1 MTSPLPPHH
10 RALVLSTRSSGFS
23 LHTVPIPLPTPGS
36 AVLRILQAGI
46 ISYHREVYDGT
57 RPYSFPTPLV
67 GGSSAI
73 GRVAALGPDAVSLT
87 VGQLVFVDCVVRGRD
102 DPRELFLTA
111 ISEGARAGS
120 KKLFRDVWRDGVW
133 AEYARMP
140 LENCVPLDEERLC
153 AGLGYEIK
161 DLMYMC
167 HLLVP
172 YGGLRDI
179 RVEPGETVVV
189 APATGGY
196 GGAGVQV
203 AVALGARVIAMGRDE
218 GKLAALREHV
228 KMGTPGA
235 SIETV
240 RISGDEKT
248 DTAALQAFGTIDAV
262 LDFTPPAASK
272 STHLKSAVAALRR
285 GGRVSMMGFVDV
297 PASSWKLVGDNI
309 TLKGK
314 LMYEREDMFQFV
326 KMLER
331 GLFPKGEEFVDAK
344 TFPLE
349 DWKEAMDSA
358 AEYTGIG
365 KLVSFAP

>member
-1 MTSPLPPHH
+1 MSSPVPLSH
-10 RALVLSTRSSGFS
+10 RALVLESTTAGFH
-23 LHTVPIPLPTPGS
+23 LQTVPTPLPTPGS
-36 AVLRILQAGI
+36 AVLQILQAGI
-46 ISYHREVYDGT
+46 ISYHREIYDGT
-57 RPYSFPTPLV
+57 RHYAFPQPLV

-73 GRVAALGPDAVSLT
+73 ARVAALGPDAVALT

-102 DPRELFLTA
+102 DPSELFLTA

-140 LENCVPLDEERLC
+140 LENCVPLNEARLC
-153 AGLGYEIK
+153 KELGYGVKE
-161 DLMYMC
+161 LMYLC

-172 YGGLRDI
+172 FGGLRDI
-179 RVEPGETVVV
+179 KVEPGETVVV
-189 APATGGY
+189 SPATGGY
-196 GGAGVQV
+196 GGAAVKV

-218 GKLAALREHV
+218 GKLAALKEHV
-228 KMGTPGA
+228 LKGAPGA

-240 RISGDEKT
+240 RITGDEKA
-248 DTAALQAFGTIDAV
+248 DTAALMAFGTVDAV
-262 LDFTPPAASK
+262 LDLSPPEAGK

-297 PASSWKLVGDNI
+297 PAASWKLVGDDI

-331 GLFPKGEEFVDAK
+331 GLYPKGKDLVDAK
-344 TFPLE
+344 TFALE
-349 DWKEAMDSA
+349 DWKEAMDVA
-358 AEYTGIG
+358 AEYNGIG